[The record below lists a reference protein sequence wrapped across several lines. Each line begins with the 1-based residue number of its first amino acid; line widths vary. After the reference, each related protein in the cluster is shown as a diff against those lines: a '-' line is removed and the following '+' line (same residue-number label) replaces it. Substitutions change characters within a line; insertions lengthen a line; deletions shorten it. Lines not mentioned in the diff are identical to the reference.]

1 MKKVKFYLTSGIVNI
16 MNFDDVLF
24 EELVKTIKKD
34 WNNITMA
41 TDRGGMNFAHVT
53 HYIVIEEK

>member
-1 MKKVKFYLTSGIVNI
+1 